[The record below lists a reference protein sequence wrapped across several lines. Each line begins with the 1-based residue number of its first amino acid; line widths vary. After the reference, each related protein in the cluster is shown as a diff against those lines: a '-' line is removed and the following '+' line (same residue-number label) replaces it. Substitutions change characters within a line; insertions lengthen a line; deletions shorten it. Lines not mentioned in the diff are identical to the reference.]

1 MNSFKPELIKN
12 LKLSMVLLRQISSIS
27 EYTGKEALYRKQGV
41 DVLDRLLEI
50 AKIQSAESSNRIEG
64 ILVSHERAEAMVL
77 KKSQPRDRSEEEFMG
92 YKDVLELIHDNHEG
106 MDLSVNLILMLHSRL
121 YRRVEGKNIGG
132 DFKRSENE
140 IIEKHR
146 DGSVHVRFKPVSA
159 FDTPNAMDHLVK
171 NYLYHSRE
179 RDVEPLVLIALF
191 ILDFLCIHPFMDG
204 NGRMSRLLTLLLLY
218 QSGYQVGKYI
228 SIERIIETE
237 KEAYYQTLH
246 SASQLWHQSQHDLI
260 PWMEYFCSVLNQAYI
275 EFESRMGVF
284 NASESKTKRIHA
296 IIHRFDRSFTAQEVH
311 AKCPEASLDLIRKV
325 LKEAQANGS
334 VRCFQKGRYAKWV
347 AIPLSN

>member
-1 MNSFKPELIKN
+1 MT
-12 LKLSMVLLRQISSIS
+12 LLRQISSIS
-27 EYTGKEALYRKQGV
+27 EYKGKEALYRKQGV

-64 ILVSHERAEAMVL
+64 IVVSHERAEALVL
-77 KKSQPRDRSEEEFMG
+77 KKSRPRDRSEEEFTG

-121 YRRVEGKNIGG
+121 YRRVEEKNIGG

-140 IIEKHR
+140 IVEKHA
-146 DGSVHVRFKPVSA
+146 DGTVHVRFKPVSA
-159 FDTPNAMDHLVK
+159 FDTPNAMDQLVK

-218 QSGYQVGKYI
+218 QSDYQVGKYI
-228 SIERIIETE
+228 SIERIIEAE
-237 KEAYYQTLH
+237 KEGYYQTLH
-246 SASQLWHQSQHDLI
+246 TASQQWHQSQHDVV
-260 PWMEYFCSVLNQAYI
+260 PWLEYFCSILNHAYI
-275 EFESRMGVF
+275 EFESRVGVF
-284 NASESKTKRIHA
+284 NAAETKTERIRY
-296 IIHRFDRSFTAQEVH
+296 IIDRFNRAFSANELH
-311 AKCPEASLDLIRKV
+311 AKCPEASLDLIRKA
-325 LKEAQANGS
+325 LKDLQASGI
-334 VRCFQKGRYAKWV
+334 VRCTGRGPGTKWQL
-347 AIPLSN
+347 IR